1 MYNSTIGTI
10 IKNKMLKYNTDINN
24 LKELLKEINEATYK
38 KVSNALKAGANLS
51 HFSPLLKGFLR
62 LSIVFL
68 IFI

>member
-38 KVSNALKAGANLS
+38 KVSNGLFTNKTYPPMLEES
-51 HFSPLLKGFLR
+51 YKD
-62 LSIVFL
+62 IQTKL
-68 IFI
+68 IRSQKY